1 MFEYEYDYSDIFDV
15 VEVMPKMDDGFQ
27 YDHLIKNEGINTGP
41 EKMHHIAR
49 SANVAGE
56 YVLKNTRRK
65 NKKSTVIGL
74 VTVVILVTFLIV
86 LENTIKKAPVIFLR
100 LSEMSSGEMDL
111 SLSPKT
117 FTGTPGSNFTT
128 AGENVWRRATG
139 ADAAASS
146 SSAFAS
152 LSGLNSVLGGMFFN
166 WTYIDEKMSGLD
178 FIEGTTP
185 RWTMISTVH
194 YEPQKKGEIEANET
208 DDPSAIF
215 TAIDSDREA
224 ELEIGRNWE
233 LPRLNASECYVSKAL
248 LNRMGLGLAGGY
260 YLDMKMDFLGLM
272 SSLGSGNSSTPEEI
286 LAGMISTM
294 TGIPLKVS
302 QNVSVK
308 IPDDVY
314 EMLQEGT
321 IKISLP
327 EGDNITGETVEN
339 AYEQTSRIL
348 GLIYPNLTMPSFN
361 ETALKNI
368 TQNMSYTPGG
378 NISVAIKD
386 YYPDYVAPENDTY
399 VQEISIDL
407 AAMFADQLSRIAD
420 ALVLRHRYRV
430 AGSINDT
437 EGKFS
442 SVLGNIL
449 VVEAD
454 EFEPVV
460 QDFLANVVGTVSG
473 MLRDVADDL
482 RATADALNVTV
493 GNYSSEGLAA
503 VLRAGV
509 AEIDG
514 AVEYLEGAGVAENF
528 RLREY
533 AMTTVAQIKD
543 RRKRVYFRGFDEQK
557 DVVVEM
563 TNDIVE
569 ALGDDF
575 GATITAPVHAGLETY
590 YYVEIFLNQ
599 IFLFCLVIMVFL
611 VACLVYSL
619 LLADSEAKT
628 YEYGMLRALG
638 LKQYVLVELLS
649 FQSLLFAIPGI
660 LVGVLLGWVI
670 YLPIGSYIASF
681 SSYGLDMSLNSTAVI
696 LAVVL
701 GFVMP
706 IIANVVP
713 IKRALS
719 NTLRDAL
726 DIYHQVTSTV
736 RVSVMKLETI
746 GLSPI
751 VLACSIVCV
760 VCGFVAYYLIPMS
773 FTFSDMSMF
782 FTILT
787 VILIA
792 TLFGLSMMAMS
803 VQPLFEHLL
812 AYVLVWGPG
821 YEAKRTLVNKN
832 LSGHGQRNA
841 KTAIMLTTS
850 FAFIIFAGAL
860 FGLLSSILLEFF
872 EEIVGSDV
880 TVRATY
886 IDKPLD
892 EAGLRAFLDSEIRSN
907 RSVVQ
912 NYTFVTFP
920 LGEYPFVT
928 SAYASTLI
936 GYPSNTIN
944 VYGVERHYLH
954 ATYDNFVELEEK
966 AGGIGYEA
974 TPDGKP
980 DVIRSL
986 YDDAGEQVL
995 SIEKEGPAASGEL
1008 PPSIISGK
1016 YGTKESR
1023 EEAEFAYTSY
1033 ADIVGSTALRSTTC
1047 IDTDTPIRLDLRY
1060 NPEGTPDIKSYTY
1073 LAKARAFANS
1083 VPGFFF
1089 SKYSILSSE
1098 SPTLLNIDK
1107 FDFLLR
1113 TLHKLSGS
1121 TTTLADVPLKRRLA
1135 IGFRDGVSA
1144 KEREEIVNSL
1154 YTYVSDDTMWIID
1167 TNGFKDMVDM
1177 AVGMLDVFFL
1187 VVALLAGFL
1196 CFFVL
1201 WLSFTANVN
1210 ENAWEFAVLRSVGLT
1225 ANQVISV
1232 YVYEALAIVIS
1243 SVIFGTVIGIITAI
1257 VETNLFCTFLD
1268 LGVRFIFPT
1277 TLFFPI
1283 LAMSII
1289 IAVVGSYIPATIIR
1303 YRPIG
1308 SVLKEM

>member
-1 MFEYEYDYSDIFDV
+1 MAENNYDI
-15 VEVMPKMDDGFQ
+15 VEVMPKGDDGFQ
-27 YDHLIKNEGINTGP
+27 YDHLLKSEGVNTGR
-41 EKMHHIAR
+41 EKAHHILR

-56 YVLKNTRRK
+56 YVLKNTSRK

-74 VTVVILVTFLIV
+74 ITVVILVAFLIV

-100 LSEMSSGEMDL
+100 LSELSSGEMDFT
-111 SLSPKT
+111 LSPT
-117 FTGTPGSNFTT
+117 AFTGTPGTNFITT
-128 AGENVWRRATG
+128 SENAWKTTTGESSGQSGV
-139 ADAAASS
+139 AAATAINLDSVN
-146 SSAFAS
+146 S
-152 LSGLNSVLGGMFFN
+152 LLGGMFFN
-166 WTYIDEKMSGLD
+166 WTYVDEKMSKLD
-178 FIEGTTP
+178 FIKGTTP
-185 RWTMISTVH
+185 RWTMLSTVH
-194 YEPQKKGEIEANET
+194 YIPQGNETETNET
-208 DDPSAIF
+208 DDPSAVF
-215 TAIDSDREA
+215 TAIDSLKEK

-233 LPRLNASECYVSKAL
+233 LPPLNASECYVSKAL
-248 LNRMGLGLAGGY
+248 LSRMNLSLMGGY
-260 YLDMKMDFLGLM
+260 NLNMKMDFLELM
-272 SSLGSGNSSTPEEI
+272 SSLGSESGATPELI
-286 LAGMISTM
+286 LAEMISSM
-294 TGIPLKVS
+294 TGIPTKIS
-302 QNVSVK
+302 QNISVK
-308 IPDDVY
+308 IPSDIYD
-314 EMLQEGT
+314 MLQEGLVKVD
-321 IKISLP
+321 IP
-327 EGDNITGETVEN
+327 EGDNITGETIES
-339 AYEQTSRIL
+339 AYEGTSTIIN
-348 GLIYPNLTMPSFN
+348 LIYPNITLPAFN
-361 ETALKNI
+361 ETPLANL
-368 TQNMSYTPGG
+368 TQNLTYTPGG
-378 NISVAIKD
+378 NMSFDIKD
-386 YYPDYVAPENDTY
+386 YYPEYVPPESDVV
-399 VQEISIDL
+399 VQEVSIDIADMFSEQL
-407 AAMFADQLSRIAD
+407 ATIAD
-420 ALVLRHRYRV
+420 ALVIQHEYRV
-430 AGSINDT
+430 VGAINDT

-442 SVLGNIL
+442 SVLGNIF

-454 EFEPVV
+454 EFNYVV
-460 QDFLANVVGTVSG
+460 RDFLAGLEVSVAD
-473 MLRDVADDL
+473 MLRDLADY
-482 RATADALNVTV
+482 LNTTISSLNITV
-493 GNYSSEGLAA
+493 GNFSLVEEVQDLYDMLAEGSDELNR
-503 VLRAGV
+503 VIKYLDD
-509 AEIDG
+509 AEISG
-514 AVEYLEGAGVAENF
+514 NF
-528 RLREY
+528 NLREY
-533 AMTTVAQIKD
+533 AMTAVAQIED
-543 RRKRVYFRGFDEQK
+543 RRNRVYFHGFDDQQ
-557 DVVVEM
+557 DIILDM
-563 TNDIVE
+563 TNDIVG

-575 GATITAPVHAGLETY
+575 GASIAAPVHAGLESY

-649 FQSLLFAIPGI
+649 FQSLIFSIPGI
-660 LVGVLLGWVI
+660 LIGVLLGWVI

-681 SSYGLDMSLNSTAVI
+681 SSYGLDPSLNGVAI
-696 LAVVL
+696 ALAVVL

-706 IIANVVP
+706 IVANVMP

-736 RVSVMKLETI
+736 KVSVMKLETI

-751 VLACSIVCV
+751 VLACSLVCV

-787 VILIA
+787 VILVA
-792 TLFGLSMMAMS
+792 TLFGLSMMVIS

-812 AYVLVWGPG
+812 TYLLVWGPSH
-821 YEAKRTLVNKN
+821 EAKRTLVNKN
-832 LSGHGQRNA
+832 LSGHGKRNA
-841 KTAIMLTTS
+841 KTAIMLTIS

-860 FGLLSSILLEFF
+860 FALLSSILMEFF

-892 EAGLRAFLDSEIRSN
+892 EAGLRSFLDLEVKNPDSI
-907 RSVVQ
+907 VQ

-920 LGEYPFVT
+920 LSEYSFVT

-944 VYGVERHYLH
+944 VYGVEEHYLH
-954 ATYDNFVELEEK
+954 ATYDNFVDISERASGMK
-966 AGGIGYEA
+966 FKS
-974 TPDGKP
+974 TPSGKD

-986 YDDAGEQVL
+986 YDDAGNQVL
-995 SIEKEGPAASGEL
+995 PIEKSGSEQL
-1008 PPSIISGK
+1008 PPSIISDR
-1016 YGTKESR
+1016 YGTEESR
-1023 EEAEFAYTSY
+1023 QEAEFAYTSY
-1033 ADIVGSTALRSTTC
+1033 ADMVVSTALHSTAC
-1047 IDTDTPIRLDLRY
+1047 IDTDTPIRLELKY
-1060 NPEGTPDIKSYTY
+1060 NPEGSPDIKSYTY

-1098 SPTLLNIDK
+1098 SPTLLSMDK
-1107 FDFLLR
+1107 FNFLLGK
-1113 TLHKLSGS
+1113 LHQLSGS
-1121 TTTLADVPLKRRLA
+1121 KETLPDSPLKRRLA
-1135 IGFRDGVSA
+1135 IGFKDGASA

-1177 AVGMLDVFFL
+1177 AIGMLDVFFL
-1187 VVALLAGFL
+1187 VVALLSGFL

-1232 YVYEALAIVIS
+1232 YVYEALSIVIT
-1243 SVIFGTVIGIITAI
+1243 SVIFGTIIGIITAI

-1268 LGVRFIFPT
+1268 LSVRLIFPS

-1283 LAMSII
+1283 LAMSIV
-1289 IAVVGSYIPATIIR
+1289 IAIVGSYVPATVIR

>member
-1 MFEYEYDYSDIFDV
+1 MSGYYVDDDTFDI
-15 VEVMPKMDDGFQ
+15 VEVMSKTDDGFQ

-100 LSEMSSGEMDL
+100 LSEMSSGEMDFT
-111 SLSPKT
+111 LSPKT
-117 FTGTPGSNFTT
+117 FAGTPGSNFTT
-128 AGENVWRRATG
+128 SGENVWRRTAGEGSAT
-139 ADAAASS
+139 ASAAA
-146 SSAFAS
+146 AFA
-152 LSGLNSVLGGMFFN
+152 GLDSVLGGMFFN
-166 WTYIDEKMSGLD
+166 WTYIDEKMSSLD

-194 YEPQKKGEIEANET
+194 YRPQHEWEVEANET

-215 TAIDSDREA
+215 TAIDTDREA
-224 ELEIGRNWE
+224 ELGIGRNWE

-248 LNRMGLGLAGGY
+248 LNRMNLSLAGGY
-260 YLDMKMDFLGLM
+260 SLDMKMDFLGLM
-272 SSLGSGNSSTPEEI
+272 SSLGGGNASTPELV
-286 LAGMISTM
+286 LASMVSSM
-294 TGIPLKVS
+294 TGIPMRVS

-308 IPDDVY
+308 IPGDVY
-314 EMLQEGT
+314 DMLQEGL
-321 IKISLP
+321 IKVSLP
-327 EGDNITGETVEN
+327 EGDNITGETVET
-339 AYEQTSRIL
+339 AYEQAARIL
-348 GLIYPNLTMPSFN
+348 ELLNANVTMPPFN
-361 ETALKNI
+361 ETALANL

-378 NISVAIKD
+378 NISVEIKD
-386 YYPDYVAPENDTY
+386 YYPDYEPPTNDTY
-399 VQEISIDL
+399 VQEVTIDL
-407 AAMFADQLSRIAD
+407 AAMFSQQLSTLAD
-420 ALVLRHRYRV
+420 ALVLRHTYRV
-430 AGSINDT
+430 AGAINDT

-460 QDFLANVVGTVSG
+460 RDFLANAVATVTD
-473 MLRDVADDL
+473 MLGGVADDL
-482 RATADALNVTV
+482 RATAAALNVTV
-493 GNYSSEGLAA
+493 GNYSSEALAD
-503 VLRAGV
+503 VLLAGV
-509 AEIDG
+509 AELDK
-514 AVEYLEGAGVAENF
+514 AVGYLEDAGVAENF

-533 AMTTVAQIKD
+533 AMSAVAQIRD
-543 RRKRVYFRGFDEQK
+543 RRKKVYFRGFDDQQ
-557 DVVVEM
+557 DLIVAM
-563 TNDIVE
+563 TNDIVD
-569 ALGDDF
+569 ALGDTF
-575 GATITAPVHAGLETY
+575 GAGITAPVHTGLETY

-599 IFLFCLVIMVFL
+599 IFLFCLVVMVFL

-660 LVGVLLGWVI
+660 LVGVLLGWLI

-681 SSYGLDMSLNSTAVI
+681 SSYGLDMSLNSTAVT

-701 GFVMP
+701 GFIMP
-706 IIANVVP
+706 IVANVVP

-746 GLSPI
+746 GLSPV

-787 VILIA
+787 AILIA

-812 AYVLVWGPG
+812 TYVLVWGPG

-892 EAGLRAFLDSEIRSN
+892 EAGLRSFLNAEIRSN
-907 RSVVQ
+907 RSIVR

-954 ATYDNFVELEEK
+954 ATYDNFVDLEEK
-966 AGGIGYEA
+966 ADGISYA
-974 TPDGKP
+974 DTPDGKD

-986 YDDAGEQVL
+986 YDDAGAQVL
-995 SIEKEGPAASGEL
+995 PIEKGATAKEL
-1008 PPSIISGK
+1008 PPSVISDRF
-1016 YGTKESR
+1016 GTKESQ

-1033 ADIVGSTALRSTTC
+1033 ADVIGSTALRSTTC
-1047 IDTDTPIRLDLRY
+1047 VDTDTPIRLDLRY

-1083 VPGFFF
+1083 IPGFFF

-1098 SPTLLNIDK
+1098 SPTLLSIDK
-1107 FDFLLR
+1107 YSFLLR
-1113 TLHKLSGS
+1113 TLHSLSGS
-1121 TTTLADVPLKRRLA
+1121 STTLAETPLKRRLA
-1135 IGFRDGVSA
+1135 IGFKEGATA

-1187 VVALLAGFL
+1187 VVALLSGFL

-1232 YVYEALAIVIS
+1232 YVFEALAIVVS

-1268 LGVRFIFPT
+1268 LGVRFIFPS

-1283 LAMSII
+1283 LAMSIV

-1303 YRPIG
+1303 HRPIG